1 MTPSEVSDI
10 VTAVVGVLT
19 ACAVILH
26 ARYGTTTAK
35 TAASLVVPVAT
46 MVAGVSAAKPAH

>member
-10 VTAVVGVLT
+10 VTATVGVLT
-19 ACAVILH
+19 ALAVILH